1 MVGNSFGLDREALAA
16 ALGFRKVTPNSLDG
30 VSDRDFI
37 AEFLFWASLL
47 MVHFSQLAE
56 DLIIYNTLVR
66 TRQSG
71 GRTVVTP
78 LVAHV
83 ALGFRN
89 S

>member
-1 MVGNSFGLDREALAA
+1 M
-16 ALGFRKVTPNSLDG
+16 
-30 VSDRDFI
+30 SDRDFI

-66 TRQSG
+66 ARSSSYT
-71 GRTVVTP
+71 TVTYT
-78 LVAHV
+78 HSR
-83 ALGFRN
+83 ALWHRN